1 MDASELEL
9 YKTQLAQATTA
20 LKSDP
25 DNADLQNLKSELEN
39 LISLTQSLVES
50 TTDVTSQAQHAG
62 ASQPAPRLQQVRRK
76 GREKA
81 QFTTGQEV
89 LARYSA
95 DREFYPA
102 RIVAVA
108 GDPASP
114 TYTVV
119 YKGYGNT
126 DMVKASALKP
136 IEPVSE
142 PHQPPS
148 PASSSGHPAP
158 PPPPSSSTSD
168 PPPPPPPADM
178 SSTPSFGPTLP
189 SDLAPHPPAS
199 PPPPPPPTSSSQ
211 PPTAPPMDDKQ
222 RKKYRNEKKLA
233 RREEKLAIQSSKAA
247 SWQKFANKKLKPIS
261 QSIFH
266 TPESDPYAR
275 VGVTKSS
282 SSSSLGK
289 GRDRLG

>member
-1 MDASELEL
+1 MNASELEL

-62 ASQPAPRLQQVRRK
+62 PSQPAPQLQQARWK

-136 IEPVSE
+136 IKPVSE

-168 PPPPPPPADM
+168 LPPSPPPADM
-178 SSTPSFGPTLP
+178 SSTPSFGPTL
-189 SDLAPHPPAS
+189 
-199 PPPPPPPTSSSQ
+199 PPPPPTSSSQ

-222 RKKYRNEKKLA
+222 RKKYRNQKKLA

-247 SWQKFANKKLKPIS
+247 SWQKFANKTGS
-261 QSIFH
+261 
-266 TPESDPYAR
+266 
-275 VGVTKSS
+275 
-282 SSSSLGK
+282 
-289 GRDRLG
+289 